1 MCIYRVYWIT
11 NVSFLLSFFL
21 SFLPFLLPLLQ
32 VSIKWKNDWFQ
43 GTVDKYNP
51 LSNEHHV
58 TYSDGDSR
66 WYTAG
71 KTMFKNP
78 KGSHA
83 YKVLEYGEAM
93 KGVNDEGALEEAKL
107 QPLTVLGDHFDLL
120 FDLLNIGSQR
130 VLEQAWA
137 LLALLPTNQGLLE
150 RLKGCNGEM
159 DWDAI
164 LPLDRCEYVYM
175 FILYM

>member
-1 MCIYRVYWIT
+1 
-11 NVSFLLSFFL
+11 
-21 SFLPFLLPLLQ
+21 
-32 VSIKWKNDWFQ
+32 
-43 GTVDKYNP
+43 
-51 LSNEHHV
+51 
-58 TYSDGDSR
+58 
-66 WYTAG
+66 
-71 KTMFKNP
+71 MFKNV

-93 KGVNDEGALEEAKL
+93 NGVNDHRSLEEAKL
-107 QPLTVLGDHFDLL
+107 QPLTDLGDHFDLL

-164 LPLDRCEYVYM
+164 LPLDSTMRLLYSMQVHVYIYIGLYLLPSSTRCRYTCIY
-175 FILYM
+175 I